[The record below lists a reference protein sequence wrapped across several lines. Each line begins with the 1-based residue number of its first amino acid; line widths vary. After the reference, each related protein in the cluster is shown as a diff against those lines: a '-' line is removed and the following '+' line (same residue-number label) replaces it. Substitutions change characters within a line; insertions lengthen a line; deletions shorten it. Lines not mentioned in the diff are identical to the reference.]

1 MRLVC
6 NSAVAAFSPEGWFSY
21 IEEIVTI
28 QVENQCRSALYG
40 VILLLLIKTRQ

>member
-21 IEEIVTI
+21 IEIVTI